1 VNMTPAEAGFFMPSE
16 WAAHSC
22 CWIAWPCRENGF
34 FDVEG
39 ARDESAQ
46 VAHELSRYEPVRLI
60 ATSRDLYEAR
70 RRCRT
75 RPDGAPA
82 DVELVCMPADDS
94 FTRDSGPTFLLD
106 RHGTLGAVEWRCTS
120 YGGLHRDYAET
131 AKMAAR
137 IIELSGA
144 RGFAAPIALEG
155 GAVHTDGQGTLL
167 TTEDV
172 VLDERRNPGL
182 TRPDAEEV
190 LRQYLGVQKV
200 IWLAAALEDDKT
212 GGHVDTLACFAG
224 PGVVV
229 ALSCEDRDDP
239 QFEPLR
245 ENVAR
250 LRAAVTASGR
260 PLEVVTVDHP
270 RRRLDD
276 EDGHR
281 LSASYVNFYIANGAV
296 LVPGFGD
303 PHDGPARET
312 LARLFPGREVV
323 QLPLVELARLA
334 AGIHCITQQQP
345 RVRG

>member
-1 VNMTPAEAGFFMPSE
+1 VGETPAEAGFFMPPE

-34 FDVEG
+34 YDVES
-39 ARDESAQ
+39 ARDECAL
-46 VAHELSRYEPVRLI
+46 VARELSRHEPVRLI
-60 ATSRDLYEAR
+60 ATPRDLDEAR
-70 RRCRT
+70 RRCSS

-82 DVELVCMPADDS
+82 DVEFVRMPADDS
-94 FTRDSGPTFLLD
+94 WTRDSAPTFLVD
-106 RHGTLGAVEWRCTS
+106 GRGTLGAVEWRYNS

-131 AKMAAR
+131 ARMAAR
-137 IIELSGA
+137 VVELSGA
-144 RGFAAPIALEG
+144 RGFTAPIVLEG

-182 TRPDAEEV
+182 TRADAEEV

-200 IWLAAALEDDKT
+200 IWLAAALEHDNT
-212 GGHVDTLACFAG
+212 GGHVDTLACFAA

-239 QFEPLR
+239 QFDPLH

-260 PLEVVTVDHP
+260 PLQVVTIDHP
-270 RRRLDD
+270 QRRLDD
-276 EDGHR
+276 DDGHR
-281 LSASYVNFYIANGAV
+281 VSASYVNFYIANGAV
-296 LVPGFGD
+296 FVPGFDD

-334 AGIHCITQQQP
+334 AGIHCMTQQQP
-345 RVRG
+345 LV